1 MLLFMT
7 CLLPEGA
14 LSELNIHPAAKDVF
28 KACVYYVCAYK
39 GALGT
44 YRQIGYNLVLLIQ
57 QLKLAGRTQLHA

>member
-14 LSELNIHPAAKDVF
+14 LSELNIHPAAKDAF
-28 KACVYYVCAYK
+28 KACVYYVCVYK

-44 YRQIGYNLVLLIQ
+44 YRHIGYSLALLIQ